1 MSKVT
6 HRILL
11 LAAAFAMV
19 LPLAASAQQ
28 TQDSDQSQTQAQPEQ
43 GHQRGAWARRAGH
56 RRGMQMLAKKLNLTD
71 DQKQQFQKIRQETM
85 QQAKTIRSD
94 NSLSDEQKR
103 DQLRQLHKQAHQN
116 MFAVLSPEQKE
127 QLKQLREERRKQMQ
141 EKNGAPAG
149 ADNQAAG
156 NSGDDDPFAGMVSDD
171 DDGSSGG
178 I

>member
-11 LAAAFAMV
+11 LVAAFAV
-19 LPLAASAQQ
+19 ALPVAGFSQQ
-28 TQDSDQSQTQAQPEQ
+28 PQPDDQSQTQSQPAQ
-43 GHQRGAWARRAGH
+43 GHQRRRAGH
-56 RRGMQMLAKKLNLTD
+56 RRGMRMQMLARKLNLTD
-71 DQKQQFQKIRQETM
+71 DQKQQFQKIRQDTM

-94 NSLSDEQKR
+94 SSLTDEQKH
-103 DQLRQLHKQAHQN
+103 DKLQQLHKQAHQN
-116 MFAVLSPEQKE
+116 MFAVLTPDQKE

-141 EKNGAPAG
+141 EKNGASAG

-156 NSGDDDPFAGMVSDD
+156 KSGDDDPFAGMVSDD
-171 DDGSSGG
+171 DDGPSGG